1 MNEILV
7 SLDDETHEEIS
18 ERASRN
24 GISESDVVNNLVH
37 KGIAYEELEEEV
49 EEITERQ
56 RRRSEVSEKLR
67 DEITADLPTKL
78 RWALFG
84 KKK

>member
-7 SLDDETHEEIS
+7 SLDDDTHEEIS

>member
-1 MNEILV
+1 MKDILI
-7 SLDDETHEEIS
+7 SIDDETYEEIS

-49 EEITERQ
+49 EEMTERQ
-56 RRRSEVSEKLR
+56 RRRSEVSEKIR
-67 DEITADLPTKL
+67 EEITADLPTKL

-84 KKK
+84 KER